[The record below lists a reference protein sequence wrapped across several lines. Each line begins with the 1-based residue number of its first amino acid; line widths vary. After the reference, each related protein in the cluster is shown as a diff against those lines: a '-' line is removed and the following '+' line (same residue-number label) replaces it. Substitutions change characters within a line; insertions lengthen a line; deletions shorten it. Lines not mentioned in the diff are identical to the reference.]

1 MRQPIAGL
9 IGLAVLAFV
18 RAAHAQPCSDP
29 LSTVFER
36 LAPSV
41 VSIQG
46 VKINKAKPQRRFETV
61 VGSGVVVE
69 RDGQVLTNAHV
80 VDGMSSLSVT
90 TGGGVKAAARVVG
103 LDPVLDIALLRLE
116 TKDSIPVARL
126 GDSTRLRVGD
136 EVMAIGSPVGLEQT
150 MTRGIISGLNR
161 LLPGLPDQPMLQTD
175 AAINP
180 GNSGGPLV
188 DRCGAIV
195 GLNTYISEDA
205 QSIAFAIPINAV
217 KNVLRDLRERGRV
230 VRPWLG
236 MQGRAVDTSLS
247 SLLKMPL
254 APGYLVEIVFDG
266 SPADHA
272 GIRGGNLSVV
282 IQGEEYLV
290 GGDIVT
296 AIQNQS
302 VRSHDEYMA
311 RVNALRPG
319 QKVRVTI
326 MRDGQSREVSLTVE
340 ERPRL
345 PSDLAE

>member
-1 MRQPIAGL
+1 MRHSVALLVPL
-9 IGLAVLAFV
+9 VLLFFV
-18 RAAHAQPCSDP
+18 GASAAQPCAAP
-29 LSTVFER
+29 LSAVFER
-36 LAPSV
+36 LSPSV

-61 VGSGVVVE
+61 IGSGVVVD

-80 VDGMSSLSVT
+80 VDGMTTLNVT

-116 TKDSIPVARL
+116 TQDSVPAARL

-188 DRCGAIV
+188 DRCGHVI
-195 GLNTYISEDA
+195 GLNTYISQDA

-217 KNVLRDLRERGRV
+217 KSVLRDLRERGRV

-236 MQGRAVDTSLS
+236 VQGRAVDTPIS
-247 SLLKMPL
+247 SLLRGPL
-254 APGYLVEIVFDG
+254 VPGYLIEVVFDG
-266 SPADHA
+266 SPADQA
-272 GIRGGNLSVV
+272 GIRGGNLSVI

-290 GGDIVT
+290 GGDILT
-296 AIQNQS
+296 AIHGQP
-302 VRSHDEYMA
+302 VRSHDEYMT
-311 RVNALRPG
+311 RVNALKPG

-326 MRDGQSREVSLTVE
+326 VRDGQSREVSLTVE

-345 PSDLAE
+345 PSDLAD

>member
-1 MRQPIAGL
+1 MRHSVALLVPL
-9 IGLAVLAFV
+9 VLLFFV
-18 RAAHAQPCSDP
+18 GASAAQPCAEP
-29 LSTVFER
+29 LSAVFER
-36 LAPSV
+36 LSPSV

-61 VGSGVVVE
+61 IGSGVVVD

-80 VDGMSSLSVT
+80 VDGMTTLNVT

-116 TKDSIPVARL
+116 TQDSVPAARL

-188 DRCGAIV
+188 DRCGHVI
-195 GLNTYISEDA
+195 GLNTYISQDA

-217 KNVLRDLRERGRV
+217 KSVLRDLRERGRV

-236 MQGRAVDTSLS
+236 VQGRAVDTPIS
-247 SLLKMPL
+247 SLLRGPL
-254 APGYLVEIVFDG
+254 VPGYLIEVVFDG
-266 SPADHA
+266 SPADQA
-272 GIRGGNLSVV
+272 GIRGGNLSVI

-290 GGDIVT
+290 GGDILT
-296 AIQNQS
+296 AIHGQP
-302 VRSHDEYMA
+302 VRSHDEYMT
-311 RVNALRPG
+311 RVNALKPG

-326 MRDGQSREVSLTVE
+326 VRDGQSREVSLKVE

-345 PSDLAE
+345 PSDLAD